1 MNRERFISLVKN
13 PGLLKA
19 EDTQLLEEIIKEYP
33 YFQTAHLLAARCY
46 KVTDSIYL
54 QKQIKI
60 AAAHITNRKVLYE
73 LIEHYKMPEP
83 FAKEQQIA
91 HQITEEI
98 IQPLQPQIIEPEKQ
112 QDEVNIEQSLSQTN
126 QLESEIQSVQED
138 LNPISENMGTTTV
151 IAVPA
156 QIDEA
161 NVPVK
166 DEIDLMLD
174 KEINLAAAESILLQ
188 ELESKISGDEQSV
201 AVADH
206 SSKAQHEEEEIAYP
220 ENTQAE
226 TNQPEPEKL
235 AAAQTDFVAW
245 LKHFQANHPTTP
257 EKQILPQEKQEETLI
272 DKFIDKPV
280 ERVKPVK
287 QEFYKPVNMAKQS
300 VTDNDYFV
308 TETLAKI
315 YIKQGNLSKAIKVYQ
330 NLSLKNPEKNAIFA
344 TQIKIL
350 KEQLLNKSGK

>member
-19 EDTQLLEEIIKEYP
+19 EDTPLLEEIIKEYP

-60 AAAHITNRKVLYE
+60 AAAHISNRKVLYE
-73 LIEHYKMPEP
+73 LLEHFKMPDPIAE
-83 FAKEQQIA
+83 EQKTAQHIA
-91 HQITEEI
+91 EEM
-98 IQPLQPQIIEPEKQ
+98 IQPLQPKITGAEKQQEESNIEPSIFQANKSESETDAVAEELNLTSEIIEASSVISEPEKV
-112 QDEVNIEQSLSQTN
+112 DQTN
-126 QLESEIQSVQED
+126 
-138 LNPISENMGTTTV
+138 M
-151 IAVPA
+151 PA
-156 QIDEA
+156 M
-161 NVPVK
+161 
-166 DEIDLMLD
+166 DEIDLILEH
-174 KEINLAAAESILLQ
+174 EIKLAAAESMLLK
-188 ELESKISGDEQSV
+188 ELEDKISADVQS
-201 AVADH
+201 VADH
-206 SSKAQHEEEEIAYP
+206 SGKLKPEEEQAHTQ
-220 ENTQAE
+220 NTQPQS
-226 TNQPEPEKL
+226 NEPEREQFTVT
-235 AAAQTDFVAW
+235 QTDFVAW
-245 LKHFQANHPTTP
+245 LKNFQANQPTTA
-257 EKQILPQEKQEETLI
+257 EKENLPQEKHEETLI

-315 YIKQGNLSKAIKVYQ
+315 YIKQGNLTKAIKVYQ

>member
-73 LIEHYKMPEP
+73 LIEHHKMPEP
-83 FAKEQQIA
+83 ISQEQQIA
-91 HQITEEI
+91 HEITEEI
-98 IQPLQPQIIEPEKQ
+98 IQPLQPQIIQPEKQ

-138 LNPISENMGTTTV
+138 LNPISENIGATTE

-161 NVPVK
+161 NVPAK

-188 ELESKISGDEQSV
+188 ELENKIVADEQSV
-201 AVADH
+201 AVGNH
-206 SSKAQHEEEEIAYP
+206 SSKAQHEEEEIAFP

-235 AAAQTDFVAW
+235 AAPQTDFVAW
-245 LKHFQANHPTTP
+245 LKHFQANQPTAP
-257 EKQILPQEKQEETLI
+257 EKEILPQEKQEETLI